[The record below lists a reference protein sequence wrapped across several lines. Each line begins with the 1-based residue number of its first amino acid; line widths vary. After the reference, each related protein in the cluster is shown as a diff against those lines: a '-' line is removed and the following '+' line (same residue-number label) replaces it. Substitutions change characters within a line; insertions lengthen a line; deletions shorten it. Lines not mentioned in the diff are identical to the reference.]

1 MGTPSLFADLPAAP
15 PREVVPTATPPE
27 AARVVEPVR
36 NQVEMVWRDLD
47 SLVAE
52 DHPARAIWG
61 LLARLD
67 LSRFYTEVRAVAG
80 RAGRPATDPR
90 VLLALWVYATVEGIG
105 SARRLAE
112 LSERD
117 DVYRWL
123 RGGVP
128 VNYHLLADFR
138 TAHQAALND
147 VLTEIITTLLA
158 EELVSLKR
166 VAQDGMRVRASAGAA
181 SFRREPRLAQLRQ
194 EAHEQVER
202 LAAEVGTP
210 GGVASKRE
218 RAARARAAQ
227 EREERVERALAQVP
241 AVRALKEP
249 RAEEQAKAR
258 VSTTDPDARVMKM
271 ADGGFR
277 PAYNVELATD
287 TASHVVVGVTVTN
300 AGTDT
305 EEAPPMVAQV
315 EARSGQRPEEYLVD
329 GGFAPKQTV
338 PALAAQAI
346 TVYAPV
352 QKPKDPARNPHEPL
366 KGDAPV
372 VAAWRQRMGTP
383 EAKAIYKERAATA
396 ECVNAHCRS
405 RYGLQQFTVRGVGKV
420 ACVVLLTV
428 IAHNLMR
435 WLALAA

>member
-1 MGTPSLFADLPAAP
+1 MGTAWLFTDLPATEQ
-15 PREVVPTATPPE
+15 REAVPAATPAE

-61 LLARLD
+61 LLEQLD
-67 LSRFYTEVRAVAG
+67 LREFYAQVRAVQG
-80 RAGRPATDPR
+80 RAGRPASDPR
-90 VLLALWVYATVEGIG
+90 VLLALWVYATVEGLG

-128 VNYHLLADFR
+128 LNYHLVADFR
-138 TAHQAALND
+138 TAHQAALNEL
-147 VLTEIITTLLA
+147 LTEIITTLLA

-181 SFRREPRLAQLRQ
+181 SFRRERTLERLRQ

-202 LAAEVGTP
+202 LAAEVAAP
-210 GGVASKRE
+210 GGQASKRE
-218 RAARARAAQ
+218 RAARARVAQ
-227 EREERVERALAQVP
+227 ERGQRVERALAPLP

-249 RAEEQAKAR
+249 TAEEQAKAR

-287 TASHVVVGVTVTN
+287 TGSHVVVGVTVTN
-300 AGTDT
+300 AGTDA
-305 EEAPPMVAQV
+305 EEARPMAAQV
-315 EARSGQRPEEYLVD
+315 EARSGRRPEEYLVD

-338 PALAAQAI
+338 PALEAQAI

-352 QKPKDPARNPHEPL
+352 QKPKDPARNPYEPL
-366 KGDAPV
+366 KGDAPA

-396 ECVNAHCRS
+396 ECVNAQCRS
-405 RYGLQQFTVRGVGKV
+405 RYGLQQFAVRGVNKV

-428 IAHNLMR
+428 ITHNLLR
-435 WLALAA
+435 WLALTA

>member
-1 MGTPSLFADLPAAP
+1 MGTPSLFADLPATE
-15 PREVVPTATPPE
+15 PRESVAVTPAE

-36 NQVEMVWRDLD
+36 TQVEMMWRDLD
-47 SLVAE
+47 SLVAQE
-52 DHPARAIWG
+52 HPARAIWG
-61 LLARLD
+61 LLERLD
-67 LSRFYTEVRAVAG
+67 LSGFYAEVRAVQG
-80 RAGRPATDPR
+80 RAGRPASDPR
-90 VLLALWVYATVEGIG
+90 VLLALWIYATVEDLG

-112 LSERD
+112 LTERD

-128 VNYHLLADFR
+128 LNYHLLADFR

-147 VLTEIITTLLA
+147 LLTEIITTLLA
-158 EELVSLKR
+158 AEVVSLKR

-181 SFRREPRLAQLRQ
+181 SFRREATLERLRQ
-194 EAHEQVER
+194 EAQEQVER
-202 LAAEVGTP
+202 LATEVGTP
-210 GGVASKRE
+210 AASKRE
-218 RAARARAAQ
+218 RAAQERAAQ
-227 EREERVERALAQVP
+227 ERQERVERALAQLP
-241 AVRALKEP
+241 AVRALKESTP
-249 RAEEQAKAR
+249 EGQAKAR
-258 VSTTDPDARVMKM
+258 VSTTDAEARVMKM

-305 EEAPPMVAQV
+305 EEAQPMVAQV
-315 EARSGQRPEEYLVD
+315 EARSGQRPAAYLVD
-329 GGFAPKQTV
+329 GGFAPKQTA
-338 PALAAQAI
+338 PALAAQGI

-352 QKPKDPARNPHEPL
+352 QKPKDTARNPYEPL
-366 KGDAPV
+366 KGDAPA
-372 VAAWRQRMGTP
+372 VAAWRQRMGTD
-383 EAKAIYKERAATA
+383 EAKTIYKERAATA

-428 IAHNLMR
+428 ITHNLMR
-435 WLALAA
+435 WLALMA

>member
-1 MGTPSLFADLPAAP
+1 MGTLSLFADLPAAES
-15 PREVVPTATPPE
+15 RESVAVTSPE

-36 NQVEMVWRDLD
+36 TQVEMMWRDLD
-47 SLVAE
+47 SLVAQ

-61 LLARLD
+61 LLERLD
-67 LSRFYTEVRAVAG
+67 LSGFYAEVRAVQG
-80 RAGRPATDPR
+80 GAGRPATDPR
-90 VLLALWVYATVEGIG
+90 VLLALWIYATVEDLG

-112 LSERD
+112 LTERD

-128 VNYHLLADFR
+128 LNYHLLADFR

-147 VLTEIITTLLA
+147 LLTEIITTLLA
-158 EELVSLKR
+158 AEVVSLKR

-181 SFRREPRLAQLRQ
+181 SFRRAATLERLRQ
-194 EAHEQVER
+194 EAQEQVER
-202 LAAEVGTP
+202 LAAEVGRP
-210 GGVASKRE
+210 AASKRE
-218 RAARARAAQ
+218 RAAQERAAQ
-227 EREERVERALAQVP
+227 ERQERVERALAQLP

-249 RAEEQAKAR
+249 TPEGQAKAR

-305 EEAPPMVAQV
+305 DEAQPMAAQV
-315 EARSGQRPEEYLVD
+315 EARSGQRPAEYLVD
-329 GGFAPKQTV
+329 GGFAPKQTA
-338 PALAAQAI
+338 PALAAQGI

-352 QKPKDPARNPHEPL
+352 QKPKDPARNPYEPL
-366 KGDAPV
+366 KGDVPA
-372 VAAWRQRMGTP
+372 VAAWRQRMGSD
-383 EAKAIYKERAATA
+383 EAKTIYKERAATA

-420 ACVVLLTV
+420 ACAVLLTV
-428 IAHNLMR
+428 ITHNLMR
-435 WLALAA
+435 WLALMA

>member
-1 MGTPSLFADLPAAP
+1 MGTASLFTDLPAAEQ
-15 PREVVPTATPPE
+15 REAVPAATPAE

-61 LLARLD
+61 LLEQLD
-67 LSRFYTEVRAVAG
+67 LREFYAQVRAVQG
-80 RAGRPATDPR
+80 RAGRPASDPR
-90 VLLALWVYATVEGIG
+90 VLLALWVYATVEGLG

-128 VNYHLLADFR
+128 LNYHLVADFR
-138 TAHQAALND
+138 TAHQAALNEL
-147 VLTEIITTLLA
+147 LTEIITTLLA

-181 SFRREPRLAQLRQ
+181 SFRREATLERLRQ

-202 LAAEVGTP
+202 LAAEVSEP
-210 GGVASKRE
+210 GGQASKRE
-218 RAARARAAQ
+218 RAARGRAAQ
-227 EREERVERALAQVP
+227 ERAERVSRALAQLP

-249 RAEEQAKAR
+249 TAAEQAKAR
-258 VSTTDPDARVMKM
+258 VSTTDPEARVMKM

-287 TASHVVVGVTVTN
+287 TSSHVVVGVTVTN
-300 AGTDT
+300 AGSDS
-305 EEAPPMVAQV
+305 EEAAPMVAQV
-315 EARSGQRPEEYLVD
+315 EARSGRRPEEYLVD

-352 QKPKDPARNPHEPL
+352 QKPKDPARNPYEPL
-366 KGDAPV
+366 KGDAPA
-372 VAAWRQRMGTP
+372 VAAWRQRMGTA

-396 ECVNAHCRS
+396 ECANAQCRS
-405 RYGLQQFTVRGVGKV
+405 RYGLQQFAVRGVNKV

-428 IAHNLMR
+428 ITHNLLR
-435 WLALAA
+435 WLALTA

>member
-1 MGTPSLFADLPAAP
+1 MGTASLFTDLPAAEQ
-15 PREVVPTATPPE
+15 REAEATATPAE

-61 LLARLD
+61 LLERLD
-67 LSRFYTEVRAVAG
+67 LSGFYAHVRAVQG

-90 VLLALWVYATVEGIG
+90 VLLALWVYATVEDIG
-105 SARRLAE
+105 SARRLDE

-128 VNYHLLADFR
+128 LNYHLLADFR
-138 TAHQAALND
+138 TAHQVALND
-147 VLTEIITTLLA
+147 LLTEIITTLLA

-181 SFRREPRLAQLRQ
+181 SFRRERTLERLRQ
-194 EAHEQVER
+194 EAHQQVER
-202 LAAEVGTP
+202 LAAEVGGP
-210 GGVASKRE
+210 GGPGSKRA

-227 EREERVERALAQVP
+227 ERMERVERALAQLP

-249 RAEEQAKAR
+249 TEEEQAKAR

-271 ADGGFR
+271 GDGGFR

-287 TASHVVVGVTVTN
+287 TSSHVVVGVTVTN

-305 EEAPPMVAQV
+305 EEAQPMAAQV

-329 GGFAPKQTV
+329 GGFAPKQTA
-338 PALAAQAI
+338 PALAAQGI

-352 QKPKDPARNPHEPL
+352 QKPKDPARNPYEPL
-366 KGDAPV
+366 KGDTPA

-383 EAKAIYKERAATA
+383 EAKSIYKERAATA
-396 ECVNAHCRS
+396 ECVNAQCRS
-405 RYGLQQFTVRGVGKV
+405 RYGLQQFTVRGVSKV
-420 ACVVLLTV
+420 ACLVLLTV
-428 IAHNLMR
+428 ITHNLLR
-435 WLALAA
+435 WLALTA

>member
-1 MGTPSLFADLPAAP
+1 MGTASLFRDLPAAEE
-15 PREVVPTATPPE
+15 RDAGLAATPQE

-36 NQVEMVWRDLD
+36 NQVEMVWRDLE

-61 LLARLD
+61 LLERLD
-67 LSRFYTEVRAVAG
+67 LSGFYAHVRAVQG

-90 VLLALWVYATVEGIG
+90 VLLALWVYATVEDIG

-112 LSERD
+112 LTERD

-123 RGGVP
+123 RGDVP
-128 VNYHLLADFR
+128 LNYHLVADFR
-138 TAHQAALND
+138 TAHQAALNEL
-147 VLTEIITTLLA
+147 LTDIITTLLA

-181 SFRREPRLAQLRQ
+181 SFRREPTLERLRQ

-202 LAAEVGTP
+202 LAAEVSEP
-210 GGVASKRE
+210 GGQASKRE

-227 EREERVERALAQVP
+227 ERAERVERALAQLP

-249 RAEEQAKAR
+249 TAEGQAKAR

-277 PAYNVELATD
+277 PAYNVEFATD
-287 TASHVVVGVTVTN
+287 TATQVVVGVTVTN

-305 EEAPPMVAQV
+305 EEAVPMAAQV
-315 EARSGQRPEEYLVD
+315 EARSGRRPAEYLVD

-338 PALAAQAI
+338 PALEAQAI
-346 TVYAPV
+346 TVYTPV
-352 QKPKDPARNPHEPL
+352 QKPKDPTRNPYEPL
-366 KGDAPV
+366 KGDVPA
-372 VAAWRQRMGTP
+372 VAAWRQRMGTV

-396 ECVNAHCRS
+396 ECVNAQCRN
-405 RYGLQQFTVRGVGKV
+405 RYGLQQFTVRGVNKV
-420 ACVVLLTV
+420 ACVALLTV
-428 IAHNLMR
+428 ITHNLLR
-435 WLALAA
+435 WLALMA

>member
-1 MGTPSLFADLPAAP
+1 
-15 PREVVPTATPPE
+15 
-27 AARVVEPVR
+27 
-36 NQVEMVWRDLD
+36 
-47 SLVAE
+47 
-52 DHPARAIWG
+52 
-61 LLARLD
+61 
-67 LSRFYTEVRAVAG
+67 
-80 RAGRPATDPR
+80 
-90 VLLALWVYATVEGIG
+90 VEGLG

-128 VNYHLLADFR
+128 LNYHLVADFR
-138 TAHQAALND
+138 TAHQAALNEL
-147 VLTEIITTLLA
+147 LTEIITTLLA

-181 SFRREPRLAQLRQ
+181 SFRREPTLERLRQ

-202 LAAEVGTP
+202 LAAEVAEP
-210 GGVASKRE
+210 GGQASKRE
-218 RAARARAAQ
+218 RAARVRAAQ
-227 EREERVERALAQVP
+227 ERAERVSRALAQLP

-249 RAEEQAKAR
+249 TAAEQAKAR

-287 TASHVVVGVTVTN
+287 TGSHVVVGVTVTN

-305 EEAPPMVAQV
+305 EEAVPMVAQV
-315 EARSGQRPEEYLVD
+315 EARSGRRPKEYLVD

-352 QKPKDPARNPHEPL
+352 QKPKDPARNPYEPL
-366 KGDAPV
+366 KGDAPA
-372 VAAWRQRMGTP
+372 VAAWRQRMGTE

-396 ECVNAHCRS
+396 ECANAQCRS
-405 RYGLQQFTVRGVGKV
+405 RYGLQQFAVRGVNNV

-428 IAHNLMR
+428 ITHNLLR
-435 WLALAA
+435 WLALTA